1 MPKTSSFLGVKKV
14 IVLSDQQEGAT
25 FKYYELRIF
34 FLTKYSLT
42 EIKSGDPIN
51 YEGWI
56 RSDFLKRVKNG
67 MSMHVKIPVDISS
80 VHLKVKSCPPV
91 MTIG

>member
-1 MPKTSSFLGVKKV
+1 MPKTSSFLGVKRV

-56 RSDFLKRVKNG
+56 RSNFLKRVKNG
-67 MSMHVKIPVDISS
+67 MSMHVKIQVDISS

-91 MTIG
+91 MIIG